1 MKRDLFHIQKA
12 IRKFD
17 AKEAFYYFAA
27 VCIGFSAIQ
36 LSKAETP
43 PIKARALYFDQ
54 MIYNKDGL
62 SQHNRILFE

>member
-36 LSKAETP
+36 LSLEF
-43 PIKARALYFDQ
+43 L
-54 MIYNKDGL
+54 
-62 SQHNRILFE
+62 